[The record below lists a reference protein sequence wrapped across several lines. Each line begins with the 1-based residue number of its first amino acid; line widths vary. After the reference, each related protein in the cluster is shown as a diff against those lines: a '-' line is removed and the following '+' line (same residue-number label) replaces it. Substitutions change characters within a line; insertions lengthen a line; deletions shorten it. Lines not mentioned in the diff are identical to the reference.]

1 MNKFNVLDNG
11 LIVNKISKSFGNKP
25 IVRDLSLNIKRG
37 EIVGLLGPN
46 GAGKTTTFYMIVG
59 LVKPDTGS
67 IILDK
72 VDVSDLPIYIRGEKG
87 ISYLPQEPSI
97 FRGMNV
103 EDNIMSII
111 EIIEKDKSKH
121 IIILENLLN
130 EFDIAHVRKSKS
142 IVLSGGER
150 RRLEIARTLA
160 SNPSYL
166 LLDEPLTGIDP
177 VSIEEIKLIIKKL
190 KRKNIGILI
199 TDHNVRETLKI
210 VDRVYIVNEGAV
222 FFEGNPND
230 AINNEKIKNFYLG
243 SNFSI

>member
-1 MNKFNVLDNG
+1 MNKFNVLDSG
-11 LIVNKISKSFGNKP
+11 LIVNKISKSFDNKP

-59 LVKPDTGS
+59 LLKPDTGS

-72 VDVSDLPIYIRGEKG
+72 IDVSDLPIYIRGERG

-111 EIIEKDKSKH
+111 EIIEKNKSKH

-130 EFDIAHVRKSKS
+130 EFNIAHVRKSKS

-166 LLDEPLTGIDP
+166 L
-177 VSIEEIKLIIKKL
+177 
-190 KRKNIGILI
+190 
-199 TDHNVRETLKI
+199 
-210 VDRVYIVNEGAV
+210 
-222 FFEGNPND
+222 
-230 AINNEKIKNFYLG
+230 
-243 SNFSI
+243 

>member
-1 MNKFNVLDNG
+1 
-11 LIVNKISKSFGNKP
+11 
-25 IVRDLSLNIKRG
+25 
-37 EIVGLLGPN
+37 
-46 GAGKTTTFYMIVG
+46 MIVG

-67 IILDK
+67 ITLDK
-72 VDVSDLPIYIRGEKG
+72 IDVSDLPIYIRGERG

-177 VSIEEIKLIIKKL
+177 VSIEEIKIIIKKL

-210 VDRVYIVNEGAV
+210 VDKVYIVNEGAV
-222 FFEGNPND
+222 FFEGNPKD
-230 AINNEKIKNFYLG
+230 AINNEKIKKFYLG

>member
-1 MNKFNVLDNG
+1 MNKLRILNNG
-11 LIVNKISKSFGNKP
+11 LAINKISKSFWNKQ
-25 IVRDLSLNIKRG
+25 VVKDVSLSIKKG

-46 GAGKTTTFYMIVG
+46 GAGKTTIFYIVVG
-59 LVKPDTGS
+59 LLKPDTGS

-72 VDVSDLPIYIRGEKG
+72 INISDLPIYLRGQKG

-103 EDNIMSII
+103 EDNLMSII

-121 IIILENLLN
+121 SIILENLLN
-130 EFDIAHVRKSKS
+130 EFDIDHVRKSKS

-160 SNPSYL
+160 SKPDYL

-177 VSIEEIKLIIKKL
+177 VSIDEIKIIIQKL
-190 KRKNIGILI
+190 KNKNIGILI

-210 VDRVYIVNEGAV
+210 VDKVYIVNEGTI
-222 FFEGNPND
+222 FFEGLPEY
-230 AINNEKIKNFYLG
+230 AINNEKIRKFYLG
-243 SNFSI
+243 SDFNI